1 MLGSD
6 VRGPGSAHLIMESGD
21 YQSGCSLTDPQEAA

>member
-6 VRGPGSAHLIMESGD
+6 VRGPGSAHLIMESSG
-21 YQSGCSLTDPQEAA
+21 YQCGCSRTDLEEAA

>member
-6 VRGPGSAHLIMESGD
+6 VRGPRSAHLIMESGD
-21 YQSGCSLTDPQEAA
+21 YQCGCSGTDPKEAA